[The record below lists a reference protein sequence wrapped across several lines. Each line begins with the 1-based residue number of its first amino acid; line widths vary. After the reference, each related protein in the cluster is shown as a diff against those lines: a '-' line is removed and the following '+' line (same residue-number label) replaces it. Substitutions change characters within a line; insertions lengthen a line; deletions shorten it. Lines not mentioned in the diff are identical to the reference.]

1 MEVQKLSEAGK
12 PENAVCFLRVA
23 FQLLEG
29 SQEYQD
35 VSRLTSKFTV
45 NLCPFL
51 LVPVLIVYLP
61 FMLTLGLSAITEEN
75 LALGAFLQEAKLLS
89 LVRLFVSP
97 VALHCICSDLSFLGQ
112 G

>member
-1 MEVQKLSEAGK
+1 
-12 PENAVCFLRVA
+12 
-23 FQLLEG
+23 
-29 SQEYQD
+29 
-35 VSRLTSKFTV
+35 
-45 NLCPFL
+45 
-51 LVPVLIVYLP
+51 
-61 FMLTLGLSAITEEN
+61 MLTLGLSAITEEN